1 MISLRQ
7 LHYFVEIVES
17 GGFSRAAERLF
28 VAQSAPQPAG
38 ARTGGQHRHPTAP
51 PRSAP
56 GRADAGRS
64 RLPATRAAPARRPGG
79 RPAPG
84 SRGRRRRPW
93 PAAPGALQ
101 LGAAGGRPEAALRG
115 YLAAQSG
122 VRLELTQQSSEQQ
135 LADLAEGRLD
145 LGLLRPP
152 VLRQHPRLHLR
163 ALYREP
169 LLLALAADHPLARR
183 EAPVALAALAGE
195 TFVSIPHL
203 QRGGLSYRAAEL
215 CLGAGFYPRPA
226 RALSRKTSQLQLI
239 EAGFGVAPGA
249 RLDARHRTARRALHV
264 SGRGRGIQRGGAGL
278 ATRR

>member
-1 MISLRQ
+1 MPL
-7 LHYFVEIVES
+7 V
-17 GGFSRAAERLF
+17 GG
-28 VAQSAPQPAG
+28 
-38 ARTGGQHRHPTAP
+38 
-51 PRSAP
+51 
-56 GRADAGRS
+56 
-64 RLPATRAAPARRPGG
+64 
-79 RPAPG
+79 
-84 SRGRRRRPW
+84 
-93 PAAPGALQ
+93 LQ
-101 LGAAGGRPEAALRG
+101 AALRG

-145 LGLLRPP
+145 LGLLRLP

-239 EAGFGVAPGA
+239 EAGFGVALVPASMRAIAPPAVRFLPLAEAEAYSEVALAWRRDDSPWWKASSNISWRICRTKPRIDRTSRCAALSCRPCVTIPSNGSASIA
-249 RLDARHRTARRALHV
+249 RC
-264 SGRGRGIQRGGAGL
+264 
-278 ATRR
+278 